1 MRYNR
6 SMGDLLASNPNER
19 ADSTY
24 VPPPPSEVSIR
35 TMDSD
40 LKSMALSGGG
50 LPTSQR
56 IAVASSQSQANKV
69 QAGSGYWF
77 KIFLAV
83 GIVLVLAAVFY
94 FAFPLFIHE
103 KDNTSLGGGV
113 ASTTP
118 TLPVV
123 PPSVTISTFNHQSL
137 FKKTPDRVVSLRLVY
152 PARAITDLETYNQ
165 KLLAALPTDKSPS
178 STLIEV
184 ELKKEDGTALA
195 VSQFFNVAGMKF
207 LNEDFLAANFNP
219 DFTAFVYKTKDGF
232 WPGLVIRPQGGK
244 NWILLKPGVIKL
256 EEGRDI
262 ETLFLTNPG
271 DKSGEFEDIS
281 VSGQLARSLKFKN
294 QQASF
299 VYGWFHDYLIIS
311 TSLEG
316 LKDAIGRL

>member
-1 MRYNR
+1 
-6 SMGDLLASNPNER
+6 MGDLLASDSSER

-40 LKSMALSGGG
+40 LKSMALSGGSF
-50 LPTSQR
+50 PTSQR
-56 IAVASSQSQANKV
+56 IAVASSQSQVRKV
-69 QAGSGYWF
+69 QAGSGYLF

-103 KDNTSLGGGV
+103 KDNTPVGGNV

-123 PPSVTISTFNHQSL
+123 PPSVTIPTFSHISS

-152 PARAITDLETYNQ
+152 PARALSDLETYNQ
-165 KLLAALPTDKSPS
+165 KLLGALPADKVSTA
-178 STLIEV
+178 TLIEV

-207 LNEDFLAANFNP
+207 LDEDFLAANFNL

-232 WPGLVIRPQGGK
+232 WPGLIIKPQSGK
-244 NWILLKPGVIKL
+244 NWILLKPGVVKL
-256 EEGRDI
+256 EESRDI
-262 ETLFLTNPG
+262 ESLFLTNPG
-271 DKSGEFEDIS
+271 DKTGEFEDVS

-294 QQASF
+294 PTANF
-299 VYGWFHDYLIIS
+299 IYGWFHDDLIIS

-316 LKDAIGRL
+316 LRDVIGRL